1 MKRYLFIVLAAVIGS
16 SAISSAQD
24 LPTIKTSADFDKLK
38 KLVGEW
44 KGKMKKPDGKTID
57 VSVSYKV
64 ISNGSVLLENS
75 VEDGTDMLTTFKD
88 RFGKLTATHYC
99 GLGNQPMFT
108 LGGKT
113 TGSVLNFEL
122 DPACG
127 LKEGKHKFVKAFK
140 FTNESKSKDV
150 LKVEYVVINED
161 KSTEKSSATYK
172 RVK

>member
-16 SAISSAQD
+16 SAVSSAQD
-24 LPTIKTSADFDKLK
+24 LPTIKTSADFDKMK
-38 KLVGEW
+38 KLVGDW

-64 ISNGSVLLENS
+64 ISNGSVLIENS

-99 GLGNQPMFT
+99 ALGNQPMFT

-113 TGSVLNFEL
+113 TDSVLNFEL

-150 LKVEYVVINED
+150 LKVEYIVINED
-161 KSTEKSSATYK
+161 KSTEKSTATYK

>member
-16 SAISSAQD
+16 SAVSSAQD
-24 LPTIKTSADFDKLK
+24 LPTIKTSADFDKMK
-38 KLVGEW
+38 KLVGDW

-99 GLGNQPMFT
+99 ALGNQPMFT

-113 TGSVLNFEL
+113 TDSVLNFEL

-150 LKVEYVVINED
+150 LKVEYIVINED
-161 KSTEKSSATYK
+161 KSTEKSTATYK

>member
-1 MKRYLFIVLAAVIGS
+1 MKRYLFIVLAAVISS

-38 KLVGEW
+38 RLVGDW

-64 ISNGSVLLENS
+64 ISNGSVLIENS

-99 GLGNQPMFT
+99 ALGNQPMFT

-113 TGSVLNFEL
+113 TDSVLNFEL

-127 LKEGKHKFVKAFK
+127 LKEGKHKFVKSFK

-150 LKVEYVVINED
+150 LKVEYIVINED

>member
-16 SAISSAQD
+16 SAVSSAQD
-24 LPTIKTSADFDKLK
+24 LPTIKTSADFDKMK
-38 KLVGEW
+38 KLVGDW

-64 ISNGSVLLENS
+64 ISNGSVLIENS

-99 GLGNQPMFT
+99 ALGNQPMFT

-113 TGSVLNFEL
+113 TDSVLNFEL

-150 LKVEYVVINED
+150 LKVEYIVINEF
-161 KSTEKSSATYK
+161 KVCILAQQL
-172 RVK
+172 